1 MFIDHAQI
9 ELQAGKGG
17 AGSIS
22 FRREKF
28 IPKGGPDGGNGGR
41 GGNIVLIGDPNLRT
55 LQDFRYKRK
64 YIASNGYPGSSNSKT
79 GKNGDDIKI
88 RIPLGTIVKNLKNSE
103 VVVDI
108 LQNGQSF
115 VICHGGKGGK
125 GNINFKS
132 STHQTPRYAQD
143 GIEGEKGLFDFE
155 LKLLADVGLVGL
167 PNAGKSTLLSVISKA
182 KPKIADYPFTT
193 LHPNLGIVKYDDF
206 KSFVIADIPG
216 IIDGASKGKGL
227 GHQFLK
233 HIERNRVLLFLIDSF
248 DEKPDKT
255 FTSLKKELLSYNKDL
270 LLKPKILIRS
280 KADIGSQINEEIW
293 KSIPEYYG
301 SISSVTHFGIN
312 NLILKI
318 SKILT

>member
-1 MFIDHAQI
+1 MFIDQAQL

-22 FRREKF
+22 FKREKF

-41 GGNIVLIGDPNLRT
+41 GGNIVLIGDSNLRT
-55 LQDFRYKRK
+55 LQDFRYKKK
-64 YIASNGYPGSSNSKT
+64 YIASNGYPGSSNSKS
-79 GKNGDDIKI
+79 GKNGNDIKI
-88 RIPLGTIVKNLKNSE
+88 RIPLGTIVKNLKSSE

-108 LQNGQSF
+108 LHNEQSF
-115 VICHGGKGGK
+115 VVCKGGKGGK

-143 GIEGEKGLFDFE
+143 GLEGEKGLFDFE

-216 IIDGASKGKGL
+216 IIEGASKGKGL

-248 DEKPDKT
+248 DKKPHKT
-255 FTSLKKELLSYNKDL
+255 YNSLKKELSSYNKDL

-280 KADIGSQINEEIW
+280 KADVSSKINEEIW

>member
-233 HIERNRVLLFLIDSF
+233 HIERNRVLLFLIDSL

-255 FTSLKKELLSYNKDL
+255 FNSLKKELLSYNKDL
-270 LLKPKILIRS
+270 LLKPKILIRT
-280 KADIGSQINEEIW
+280 KTDISSQINEEIW

>member
-1 MFIDHAQI
+1 MFIDQAQL

-41 GGNIVLIGDPNLRT
+41 GGNIVLIGDSNLRT
-55 LQDFRYKRK
+55 LQDFRYKKK
-64 YIASNGYPGSSNSKT
+64 YIASNGYPGSSNSKS
-79 GKNGDDIKI
+79 GKNGNDIKI
-88 RIPLGTIVKNLKNSE
+88 RIPLGTIVKNLKSSE

-108 LQNGQSF
+108 LHNEQSF
-115 VICHGGKGGK
+115 VVCNGGKGGK

-143 GIEGEKGLFDFE
+143 GLEGEKGLFDFE

-206 KSFVIADIPG
+206 KS
-216 IIDGASKGKGL
+216 
-227 GHQFLK
+227 
-233 HIERNRVLLFLIDSF
+233 
-248 DEKPDKT
+248 
-255 FTSLKKELLSYNKDL
+255 
-270 LLKPKILIRS
+270 
-280 KADIGSQINEEIW
+280 
-293 KSIPEYYG
+293 
-301 SISSVTHFGIN
+301 
-312 NLILKI
+312 
-318 SKILT
+318 

>member
-1 MFIDHAQI
+1 MIPPFAAILGWANMSVGPNAI
-9 ELQAGKGG
+9 AALF
-17 AGSIS
+17 GSIVWFVVGAAILPTGLKAPANLDS
-22 FRREKF
+22 GFGVKETF
-28 IPKGGPDGGNGGR
+28 GVGAIMFVC
-41 GGNIVLIGDPNLRT
+41 VLL
-55 LQDFRYKRK
+55 L
-64 YIASNGYPGSSNSKT
+64 NSKSF
-79 GKNGDDIKI
+79 GKTTLAA
-88 RIPLGTIVKNLKNSE
+88 PLPRS
-103 VVVDI
+103 
-108 LQNGQSF
+108 
-115 VICHGGKGGK
+115 
-125 GNINFKS
+125 NINFKS

-143 GIEGEKGLFDFE
+143 GLEGEKGFFDFE

-216 IIDGASKGKGL
+216 IIEGASKGKGL
-227 GHQFLK
+227 GHQFLT

-248 DEKPDKT
+248 DEKPHKT
-255 FTSLKKELLSYNKDL
+255 FNSLKKELSSYNKDL

-280 KADIGSQINEEIW
+280 KADVSSQINEEIW

-301 SISSVTHFGIN
+301 SISSVTQFGIN

-318 SKILT
+318 TKILT